1 MKNFFRLFDTI
12 IQMIMLVA
20 AGDHFRLGWTAATC
34 LNALASL
41 REWATRSHRAY
52 SYFRTV
58 IICNFLFA
66 YLTADALPSS
76 SAK

>member
-1 MKNFFRLFDTI
+1 
-12 IQMIMLVA
+12 MIMLVA

-52 SYFRTV
+52 WHFTTV
-58 IICNFLFA
+58 MICNFLLESPPTDGRWRGRRRA
-66 YLTADALPSS
+66 GEV
-76 SAK
+76 